1 MNNTHFKNFSF
12 VVIGRIVSAGLQGIF
27 YLIFAIILDPETY
40 GKMSYFIAIAGT
52 FSIIFRFGLPFTAT
66 VYQAKKN
73 QMMSD
78 QINTLALLTTS
89 SSAVIL
95 LFIDMYAALY
105 CLGLSF
111 FVMSQQNLLGLKEYK
126 KQMWM
131 SIAEGILLII
141 FPISL
146 YFILDVS
153 GILLGMGIATM
164 LTGYYFIK
172 LLKRKVV
179 TFKGLR
185 SNFKVLVN
193 NFGFDVSVNLPRMI
207 DKLAIVPILGFTIVG
222 IYQFNLQ
229 ILLLL
234 EIFPVALHQ
243 FMLSEESSGKSNK
256 KMDYLA
262 VIGAG
267 LLTLLVIFIS
277 PTVVDSLFPKFQEG
291 IFGLQIMVIAMIP
304 LTISAILNA
313 KLQAKESTKIGYAA
327 IVRIGSLLGFI
338 IILGEQYG
346 LVGLSLSVVISTL
359 LNAAFL
365 SILYFR
371 KK

>member
-1 MNNTHFKNFSF
+1 MNQGHFKNFSYVAF
-12 VVIGRIVSAGLQGIF
+12 GRLVGAALQGIF
-27 YLIFAIILDPETY
+27 YLIFALVLEPEAY
-40 GKMSYFIAIAGT
+40 GRMSYFIAIAGT

-78 QINTLALLTTS
+78 QINSLGLVTTS
-89 SSAVIL
+89 FAAVIM
-95 LFIDMYAALY
+95 LFIDLYAALY

-111 FVMSQQNLLGLKEYK
+111 FVMSQQNLLGLKKYK

-131 SIAEGILLII
+131 SIIEGALLIA
-141 FPISL
+141 FPVSL
-146 YFILDVS
+146 YFVLDVS

-172 LLKRKVV
+172 LLKRKVG
-179 TFKGLR
+179 TFKGIK
-185 SNFKVLVN
+185 SNFKVIIN
-193 NFGFDVSVNLPRMI
+193 NFGFDVSLNLPRMI
-207 DKLAIVPILGFTIVG
+207 DKLAIVPILGFTIAG

-229 ILLLL
+229 ILLVM

-243 FMLSEESSGKSNK
+243 FMLSEESSGISNK
-256 KMDYLA
+256 KMDILA
-262 VIGAG
+262 IIGAV
-267 LLTLLVIFIS
+267 LLTLFVIFLA
-277 PTVVDSLFPKFQEG
+277 PTVIDLYFHSFSEG
-291 IFGLQIMVIAMIP
+291 IPSLQIMVIAMIP

-313 KLQAKESTKIGYAA
+313 KLQAKESTQVGYAA

-338 IILGEQYG
+338 IILGEEFG
-346 LVGLSLSVVISTL
+346 LVGLSLSVVISSI

-365 SILYFR
+365 SIIYLR